1 MLEPGQ
7 MIRSGA
13 RARRPGSMELSTR
26 ETSKVASSME
36 EASSSG
42 MTSLAT
48 MGSSSRIK
56 FRAAARTTGPTT
68 AATSDSG

>member
-1 MLEPGQ
+1 
-7 MIRSGA
+7 
-13 RARRPGSMELSTR
+13 
-26 ETSKVASSME
+26 VASSME

-42 MTSLAT
+42 MISLAT

-56 FRAAARTTGPTT
+56 FRAAALTTGPTT